1 MAKASLTWSVCG
13 HDAELTEELL
23 ELVESTSEEEEEV
36 GDGEN
41 KEKQQEGLTLSHWRL

>member
-1 MAKASLTWSVCG
+1 MLT
-13 HDAELTEELL
+13 EEELL

-41 KEKQQEGLTLSHWRL
+41 KEKQQKGLTLESLAAVM